1 MMKIKKWVILNLPK
15 REDRRFIATAT
26 AIRLGV
32 PIDRIQF
39 WHGYALED
47 FEDFDAARVAMKAD
61 MPALEALHPDIPDIE
76 QGKFLMMWNVARYLR
91 DLANRP
97 GDIEGFVH
105 DGLALHKP
113 FRPSFK
119 WFEDVITEIVTQDP
133 EFKLLTFG
141 LHNSWFNQLKRI
153 DPITPTSLISRGI
166 LSWDNFGRIYSHRG
180 AAWVLDRMLTQ
191 TWNVRSNS
199 VIIKRAGEEDEWDA
213 NCYSTI
219 QPLGSDY
226 PTEWL
231 GSDSFIGLRRKALT
245 QDFGRLLG

>member
-1 MMKIKKWVILNLPK
+1 MINKWVILNLPK

-26 AIRLGV
+26 ALRLNV
-32 PIDRIQF
+32 PIDHIQF

-47 FEDFDAARVAMKAD
+47 FLNFDDARSAIKSD
-61 MPALEALHPDIPDIE
+61 MPELEKLHPEIPETE
-76 QGKFLMMWNVARYLR
+76 QGKFLMLWNVARYLR
-91 DLANRP
+91 NLAGRP
-97 GDIEGFVH
+97 GDIECFVH

-119 WFEDVITEIVTQDP
+119 WFEDAISEIVEQDP

-141 LHNSWFNQLKRI
+141 LNNSWLAQLKRI
-153 DPITPTSLISRGI
+153 DPITPTSFITRGI

-180 AAWVLDRMLTQ
+180 AQWVLDRMLSQ
-191 TWNVRSNS
+191 TWGCRCNS
-199 VIIKRAGEEDEWDA
+199 LLVKRIGEDDKWDA